1 MSLPLFLIL
10 TLRLSDK
17 CRICSLSPS
26 PPAPQ
31 EPHQS
36 VSFSSMSSL
45 CLLLTPEHPCSAPDR
60 ALMKEPSPSNPRGW
74 VAEQWGKA
82 GLQHKAAQLG
92 VSLRKSS
99 CLTKQQDSSA
109 SLPVSQQPSGY
120 TKQKWEPFQFLT
132 QGRKLKINNFPPAI
146 QLQQK
151 LGDFQSQSL
160 KELLCG
166 FQPLAQSGQTLLHL
180 CPASLGLVLSCRGCQ
195 LGFTGPTAKPAT
207 VLK

>member
-1 MSLPLFLIL
+1 MQDLL
-10 TLRLSDK
+10 TFSFTSSTAGATSECVLLLHV
-17 CRICSLSPS
+17 IPV
-26 PPAPQ
+26 PPAHPWT
-31 EPHQS
+31 
-36 VSFSSMSSL
+36 SL
-45 CLLLTPEHPCSAPDR
+45 QCPRQGSHEGTA
-60 ALMKEPSPSNPRGW
+60 APSPSNPRGW

-195 LGFTGPTAKPAT
+195 LGFTGPTAKPAI
-207 VLK
+207 VPK